1 MWDSEKSCTFASKM
15 RKQDEN
21 RIISLPKISD
31 VRGNLSIIEQFKHV
45 PFEIRRVY
53 WIYDVPGGVDRGGH
67 AYKESEEF
75 IVALSGSF
83 DVELDDGEQKQTY
96 QLNRSYNGLYV
107 AKAMWRR
114 MTNFSTNSL
123 ALVLASTDYDPNDYI
138 MDYQDF
144 KLWLKGQEM
153 LTDNV
158 NNTSVPVIKS
168 QEPGVMRNGLRSEGE
183 RREGEIS
190 VFDSSLYQLN
200 KMHDVEGNLTFIY
213 QNIHVPFEINR
224 VFYSY
229 DIPGGEERGGHAHKE
244 CHQFIIAASGSFEVV
259 LDDGTNKRTVTL
271 NRPFWG
277 LHVPP
282 GIWSSEQGF
291 SSGSICLVLA
301 SHAYSEDD
309 YIRNY
314 DEFLEYIKK

>member
-1 MWDSEKSCTFASKM
+1 MKES
-15 RKQDEN
+15 EN

-45 PFEIRRVY
+45 PFEIKRVY

-83 DVELDDGEQKQTY
+83 DVELDNGEEKQTY

-123 ALVLASTDYDPNDYI
+123 ALVLASTDYSPNDYI

-144 KLWLKGQEM
+144 KLWLKGQTM

-158 NNTSVPVIKS
+158 NNTSVPVINNVGIRRD
-168 QEPGVMRNGLRSEGE
+168 GVRIEGE
-183 RREGEIS
+183 RKEGFVS
-190 VFDSSLYQLN
+190 VFDSSLYELN

-259 LDDGTNKRTVTL
+259 LDDGTNKRTVAL

-301 SHAYSEDD
+301 SHGYDEDD

-314 DEFLEYIKK
+314 DEFLDYIKK

>member
-1 MWDSEKSCTFASKM
+1 MKES
-15 RKQDEN
+15 EN

-53 WIYDVPGGVDRGGH
+53 WIYDVPGGFDRGGH

-83 DVELDDGEQKQTY
+83 DVELDDGQQKQTY
-96 QLNRSYNGLYV
+96 QLNRSYKGLYV

-123 ALVLASTDYDPNDYI
+123 ALVLASTEYDPDVYMMYDKDLI
-138 MDYQDF
+138 
-144 KLWLKGQEM
+144 LWLKGQTM

-158 NNTSVPVIKS
+158 NNTSAPVINN
-168 QEPGVMRNGLRSEGE
+168 VMVPNAVSYAR
-183 RREGEIS
+183 S
-190 VFDSSLYQLN
+190 VFDSSLYELN
-200 KMHDVEGNLTFIY
+200 KMHDAEGNLTFIY

-259 LDDGTNKRTVTL
+259 LDDGTNKRTVAL

-314 DEFLEYIKK
+314 DDFLEYIKK

>member
-1 MWDSEKSCTFASKM
+1 MKES
-15 RKQDEN
+15 EN

-53 WIYDVPGGVDRGGH
+53 WIYDVPGGFDRGGH

-83 DVELDDGEQKQTY
+83 DVELDDGQQKQTY
-96 QLNRSYNGLYV
+96 QLNRSYKGLYV

-123 ALVLASTDYDPNDYI
+123 ALALASTDYDPDDYI

-144 KLWLKGQEM
+144 LLWLKGQTM

-158 NNTSVPVIKS
+158 NNTSAPVINN
-168 QEPGVMRNGLRSEGE
+168 VMVPNAVSYAK
-183 RREGEIS
+183 S
-190 VFDSSLYQLN
+190 VFDSSLYELN
-200 KMHDVEGNLTFIY
+200 KMHDAEGNLTFIY

-259 LDDGTNKRTVTL
+259 LDDGTNKRTVAL
-271 NRPFWG
+271 NRPLWG

-314 DEFLEYIKK
+314 DDFLEYIKK

>member
-1 MWDSEKSCTFASKM
+1 MKDS
-15 RKQDEN
+15 EN
-21 RIISLPKISD
+21 RIINLPKIVD
-31 VRGNLSIIEQFKHV
+31 TRGNLSIIEQFKHV

-53 WIYDVPGGVDRGGH
+53 WIYDVPGGFDRGGH

-83 DVELDDGEQKQTY
+83 DVELDDGDQKQTY
-96 QLNRSYNGLYV
+96 QLNRSYKGLYV

-144 KLWLKGQEM
+144 QLWLKGQTM

-158 NNTSVPVIKS
+158 NNTSAPVINNVQVPNAVS
-168 QEPGVMRNGLRSEGE
+168 YAR
-183 RREGEIS
+183 S
-190 VFDSSLYQLN
+190 VFDSSIYELN
-200 KMHDVEGNLTFIY
+200 KMHDAEGNLTFIY
-213 QNIHVPFEINR
+213 QNVHVPFEINR

-259 LDDGTNKRTVTL
+259 LDDGTNKRTVVL

-301 SHAYSEDD
+301 SHGYDEDD

>member
-1 MWDSEKSCTFASKM
+1 MKES
-15 RKQDEN
+15 EN

-31 VRGNLSIIEQFKHV
+31 VRGNLSIIEQLKQV

-53 WIYDVPGGVDRGGH
+53 WIYDVPGGFDRGGH

-96 QLNRSYNGLYV
+96 QLNRSYKGLYV
-107 AKAMWRR
+107 AKSMWRR

-123 ALVLASTDYDPNDYI
+123 ALVLASTDYDPDDYI

-144 KLWLKGQEM
+144 RLWLKGQAM

-158 NNTSVPVIKS
+158 NNTSATVINNVPVPNAVRYAK
-168 QEPGVMRNGLRSEGE
+168 
-183 RREGEIS
+183 S
-190 VFDSSLYQLN
+190 VFDCSLYELN
-200 KMHDVEGNLTFIY
+200 KMHDAEGNLTFIY

-259 LDDGTNKRTVTL
+259 LDDDQFIIAASGSFEVVLDDGTNKRTVAL

-301 SHAYSEDD
+301 SHGYDEDD

>member
-1 MWDSEKSCTFASKM
+1 MKESG
-15 RKQDEN
+15 N

-31 VRGNLSIIEQFKHV
+31 VRGNLSIIEQFSQV

-53 WIYDVPGGVDRGGH
+53 WIYDVPGGFDRGGH

-107 AKAMWRR
+107 GKAMWRR

-123 ALVLASTDYDPNDYI
+123 ALVLASTDYNPDDYI

-144 KLWLKGQEM
+144 LLWLKGQAM

-158 NNTSVPVIKS
+158 NDTSATVINSVRVPNAVS
-168 QEPGVMRNGLRSEGE
+168 YAR
-183 RREGEIS
+183 S
-190 VFDSSLYQLN
+190 VFDSSLYELN
-200 KMHDVEGNLTFIY
+200 KMHDAEGNLTFIY

-259 LDDGTNKRTVTL
+259 LDDGTNKRTVAL

-314 DEFLEYIKK
+314 DEFLEYVGKE

>member
-1 MWDSEKSCTFASKM
+1 MKES
-15 RKQDEN
+15 EN

-31 VRGNLSIIEQFKHV
+31 VRGNLSIIEQLKQV

-53 WIYDVPGGVDRGGH
+53 WIYDVPGGFDRGGH

-107 AKAMWRR
+107 AKSMWRR

-123 ALVLASTDYDPNDYI
+123 ALVLASTDYDPDDYI
-138 MDYQDF
+138 MDYHDF
-144 KLWLKGQEM
+144 RLWLKGQTM

-158 NNTSVPVIKS
+158 NNTSAPVINNVQVPNAVS
-168 QEPGVMRNGLRSEGE
+168 YAR
-183 RREGEIS
+183 S
-190 VFDSSLYQLN
+190 VFDSSIYELN
-200 KMHDVEGNLTFIY
+200 KMHDAEGNLTFIY
-213 QNIHVPFEINR
+213 QNVHVPFEINR

-259 LDDGTNKRTVTL
+259 LDDGTNKRTVVL

-301 SHAYSEDD
+301 SHGYDEDD

>member
-1 MWDSEKSCTFASKM
+1 MLYLC
-15 RKQDEN
+15 KQLSINNSGMKESEN

-31 VRGNLSIIEQFKHV
+31 VRGNLSIIEQFRHV

-53 WIYDVPGGVDRGGH
+53 WIYDVPGGLDRGGH

-83 DVELDDGEQKQTY
+83 DVELDDGETKQTY

-144 KLWLKGQEM
+144 QLWLKGQAM

-158 NNTSVPVIKS
+158 NNTSVAVIGS
-168 QEPGVMRNGLRSEGE
+168 QESGVRSQGAGVRSLESGV
-183 RREGEIS
+183 RSRESGVRS
-190 VFDSSLYQLN
+190 VFDSSVYELN

-229 DIPGGEERGGHAHKE
+229 DIPGGEG
-244 CHQFIIAASGSFEVV
+244 QS
-259 LDDGTNKRTVTL
+259 
-271 NRPFWG
+271 
-277 LHVPP
+277 
-282 GIWSSEQGF
+282 
-291 SSGSICLVLA
+291 
-301 SHAYSEDD
+301 
-309 YIRNY
+309 
-314 DEFLEYIKK
+314 

>member
-1 MWDSEKSCTFASKM
+1 MKES
-15 RKQDEN
+15 EN

-31 VRGNLSIIEQFKHV
+31 VRGNLSIIEQLRHV

-53 WIYDVPGGVDRGGH
+53 WIYDVPGGLDRGGH

-96 QLNRSYNGLYV
+96 QLNRSYKGLYV

-123 ALVLASTDYDPNDYI
+123 ALVLASTDYDSNDYI

-144 KLWLKGQEM
+144 QLWLKGQTM

-158 NNTSVPVIKS
+158 NNTSAPVINNVQVPNAVS
-168 QEPGVMRNGLRSEGE
+168 YAR
-183 RREGEIS
+183 S
-190 VFDSSLYQLN
+190 VFDSSLYELN

-229 DIPGGEERGGHAHKE
+229 DIPGGEEPRAVSRWYSTMAPTNEPSPSTVPSGDSMCRLASGRRSRASLR
-244 CHQFIIAASGSFEVV
+244 AASVWCWPATFIRRMTISAIMTSFW
-259 LDDGTNKRTVTL
+259 N
-271 NRPFWG
+271 
-277 LHVPP
+277 
-282 GIWSSEQGF
+282 I
-291 SSGSICLVLA
+291 
-301 SHAYSEDD
+301 
-309 YIRNY
+309 
-314 DEFLEYIKK
+314 

>member
-1 MWDSEKSCTFASKM
+1 MKET
-15 RKQDEN
+15 EN
-21 RIISLPKISD
+21 RIICLPKISD
-31 VRGNLSIIEQFKHV
+31 PRGNLSIIEQARNV

-83 DVELDDGEQKQTY
+83 DVELDDGEQRQTY
-96 QLNRSYNGLYV
+96 HLNRSYNGLYV
-107 AKAMWRR
+107 AKGMWRR

-123 ALVLASTDYDPNDYI
+123 ALVLASTDYSPDDYI
-138 MDYQDF
+138 MDYQDYQ
-144 KLWLKGQEM
+144 LWLKGQAL
-153 LTDNV
+153 LTDNL
-158 NNTSVPVIKS
+158 NNTSAQVINNVPALNAAGYAK
-168 QEPGVMRNGLRSEGE
+168 
-183 RREGEIS
+183 S
-190 VFDSSLYQLN
+190 VFDSSLYELN
-200 KMHDVEGNLTFIY
+200 KMHDAEGNLTYIY
-213 QNIHVPFEINR
+213 QNVHVPFEINR

-259 LDDGTNKRTVTL
+259 LDDGTNKRTVAL

-301 SHAYSEDD
+301 SHVYSEAD

-314 DEFLEYIKK
+314 DAFLEYIKK

>member
-1 MWDSEKSCTFASKM
+1 MLYLC
-15 RKQDEN
+15 KQLSINNSGMKESEN

-31 VRGNLSIIEQFKHV
+31 VRGNLSIIEQFRHV

-53 WIYDVPGGVDRGGH
+53 WIYDVPGGLDRGGH

-83 DVELDDGEQKQTY
+83 DVELDDGETKQTY

-144 KLWLKGQEM
+144 KLWLKGQAM

-158 NNTSVPVIKS
+158 NNTSVAVIGS
-168 QEPGVMRNGLRSEGE
+168 QESGVRS
-183 RREGEIS
+183 RESGVRSRESGVRS
-190 VFDSSLYQLN
+190 VFDSSVYELN

-301 SHAYSEDD
+301 SHVYSEDD

>member
-1 MWDSEKSCTFASKM
+1 MVSSATAAPFCGMKES
-15 RKQDEN
+15 EN
-21 RIISLPKISD
+21 RIISLPKILD
-31 VRGNLSIIEQFKHV
+31 VRGNLSIIEQLKQV

-53 WIYDVPGGVDRGGH
+53 WIYDVPGGFDRGGH

-83 DVELDDGEQKQTY
+83 DVELDDSEHKQTY
-96 QLNRSYNGLYV
+96 QLNRSYKGLYV

-123 ALVLASTDYDPNDYI
+123 ALVLASTDYDPDDYI

-144 KLWLKGQEM
+144 QLWLKGQTM

-158 NNTSVPVIKS
+158 NNTSLPVINNVQVPNAVS
-168 QEPGVMRNGLRSEGE
+168 YAR
-183 RREGEIS
+183 S
-190 VFDSSLYQLN
+190 VFDCSLYELN

-229 DIPGGEERGGHAHKE
+229 DIPGGEERGGHAHKK

-259 LDDGTNKRTVTL
+259 LDDGTNKRTIAL

-291 SSGSICLVLA
+291 SSGSICLVLS
-301 SHAYSEDD
+301 SHGYDEND

-314 DEFLEYIKK
+314 EKFLDYRHNKSTIL

>member
-1 MWDSEKSCTFASKM
+1 MKES
-15 RKQDEN
+15 EN
-21 RIISLPKISD
+21 RIICLPKISD

-45 PFEIRRVY
+45 PFEIKRVY

-83 DVELDDGEQKQTY
+83 DVELDNGEEKQTY

-123 ALVLASTDYDPNDYI
+123 ALVLASTDYSPNDYI

-144 KLWLKGQEM
+144 KLWLKGQTM

-158 NNTSVPVIKS
+158 NNTSVPVINNVGIRRD
-168 QEPGVMRNGLRSEGE
+168 GVKIEGE
-183 RREGEIS
+183 RKEGFVS
-190 VFDSSLYQLN
+190 VFDSALYELN

-259 LDDGTNKRTVTL
+259 LDDGTNKRTVAL

-301 SHAYSEDD
+301 SHGYDEDD

-314 DEFLEYIKK
+314 DEFLDYIQK